1 MAALLTSEEGVPR
14 GPWDVSLLQCG
25 VPQAEEVHLR

>member
-14 GPWDVSLLQCG
+14 EPWDVSLHQCG
-25 VPQAEEVHLR
+25 GPQAEEAQLR